1 MTIVYVYSNNGL
13 KLLNYISSEDDV
25 KVKFNDDGFSLVG
38 THTDEETK
46 EKSENECKWFG
57 KVKGFSK
64 TMFVQELD
72 IVEDTSITENCN
84 LFLVE
89 GDR

>member
-13 KLLNYISSEDDV
+13 RLLNYISSEDDV
-25 KVKFNDDGFSLVG
+25 KVKFNEDGFSLIG

-46 EKSENECKWFG
+46 EKTESECKWFG
-57 KVKGFSK
+57 KVKGFAK
-64 TMFVQELD
+64 TIYSQEAVID
-72 IVEDTSITENCN
+72 ADTSIAESTN
-84 LFLVE
+84 LFLIE

>member
-25 KVKFNDDGFSLVG
+25 KVKFNEDGFSLIG

-46 EKSENECKWFG
+46 EKSESECKWFG
-57 KVKGFSK
+57 KAKGFSK

-72 IVEDTSITENCN
+72 ITEDTSITENCN

>member
-46 EKSENECKWFG
+46 EKSESECKWFG

-72 IVEDTSITENCN
+72 ITGDTSITENCN